1 MKKYIA
7 LLLVILFAVLAYF
20 AFSEGSESNPF
31 SSAAAVIALAISLF
45 NFYTQ
50 YLHKDHRIYCTMVS
64 VGYDGKKL
72 RAHYTFDNV
81 GTYQEAILGVTFVF
95 PENDSGTQY
104 STVTRQHH
112 GDHMPE
118 LLDPI
123 VVNPGDIVVKKFE
136 WEFGFDE
143 LLLHLKTSNGCN
155 QNNNKT
161 EYDISIKVD
170 FIDPETRGKAS
181 KLLHCTKI
189 RIYDKDAHISEMLG
203 KRESLF
209 AGKTSKI

>member
-7 LLLVILFAVLAYF
+7 LLLVILFAVIAYF
-20 AFSEGSESNPF
+20 AFSEGSSSHPF

-45 NFYTQ
+45 NFYAQ
-50 YLHKDHRIYCTMVS
+50 HLHKVHNVYCTMVS
-64 VGYDGKKL
+64 VGYDGEKL

-95 PENDSGTQY
+95 PINDAGKEYT
-104 STVTRQHH
+104 TVKRQHY

-118 LLDPI
+118 LLEPI
-123 VVNPGDIVVKKFE
+123 AINPGDIVVKKFE
-136 WEFGFDE
+136 WYFGFNE
-143 LLLHLKTSNGCN
+143 LLQHVETLHDHKKE
-155 QNNNKT
+155 NKKN

-170 FIDPETRGKAS
+170 FIDPETRGKSS

-189 RIYDKDAHISEMLG
+189 RIFEETAHCSELFG

-209 AGKTSKI
+209 TGITSKI